1 MPQQDEACE
10 SLTNREKASRV
21 RQFHTRSRTGCSNCR
36 NRRKR
41 CDEQRPQWYDYH
53 GSLSASASASFAG
66 LITKH
71 LGPSS
76 SSCVKGDRVCVYA
89 PVKIPLRER
98 RAQQKDVQPWDQTP
112 WEVGAASREL
122 VAANRVTTIPLRL
135 SFLNR
140 DTGFN
145 KMGIGMPLRSHELF
159 QYCMSFH
166 TKHRISTDRRPV
178 FESENNFKMP
188 GPDCLTTLV
197 DDPGA
202 LRSAILLAGM
212 HFSFQYGDLA
222 LFEPTFLFHKV
233 EVMRMINQWIASKD
247 SKLKAEIIR
256 QMATLAFTEICQGE
270 FLPAETHISGIL
282 ALIDTGH
289 DEPAPGP
296 NGRSTD
302 QELANRSYSYL
313 CGLKSLLGGVV
324 RVEGWGSSLDA
335 LPGTKIVEMS
345 HLWHQKEG
353 TESLALKLQAIRLF
367 PYFFSPLPHGAILGN
382 ADVHGI
388 IETLREFTVGLDDVY
403 LNQRDEFSEKTFHGF
418 WRRGPAS
425 KILGDYVLAHARSI
439 SMGEDDPENSRTR
452 PTSFT
457 APWCGMVIASILYM
471 QLVLGALEPVQ
482 RRIHKYTVTL
492 FQHDVAIT
500 LADKTN
506 PRNDAF
512 ILWQL
517 LVGLVGSQV
526 YLKEEKD
533 RRLLSATQFF
543 QTALRKQARLL
554 GISGWSEAKAILSKV
569 VWPVVEQKSGFV
581 KHLWDEAVCISR
593 TD

>member
-1 MPQQDEACE
+1 MPQQDKACE
-10 SLTNREKASRV
+10 SLTNKEKASRV

-41 CDEQRPQWYDYH
+41 CDEQRPQC
-53 GSLSASASASFAG
+53 
-66 LITKH
+66 
-71 LGPSS
+71 

-112 WEVGAASREL
+112 WEVGATSREL
-122 VAANRVTTIPLRL
+122 VSANRVTTVPLRL

-145 KMGIGMPLRSHELF
+145 KMGINMPLRSHELF
-159 QYCMSFH
+159 QYF
-166 TKHRISTDRRPV
+166 

-233 EVMRMINQWIASKD
+233 EVMRMINQWIASRD

-270 FLPAETHISGIL
+270 FLPAETHVSGIL

-289 DEPAPGP
+289 DESAPGP

-367 PYFFSPLPHGAILGN
+367 PYFFSPLPHGAKLGH

-388 IETLREFTVGLDDVY
+388 IETLREFTAGLDDVY
-403 LNQRDEFSEKTFHGF
+403 LNQQDEFSEKTFHGF

-425 KILGDYVLAHARSI
+425 KILGDYVMAHARSI
-439 SMGEDDPENSRTR
+439 SMEDNPEDSKTK

-457 APWCGMVIASILYM
+457 GPWCGLVIASILYM

-500 LADKTN
+500 LSDETKL
-506 PRNDAF
+506 RNDEF

-543 QTALRKQARLL
+543 QTALRKQAKLM
-554 GISGWSEAKAILSKV
+554 GVYEWPEAKAILSKV

-581 KHLWDEAVCISR
+581 RHLWDEAVCTPR

>member
-1 MPQQDEACE
+1 MSIGHPSPRTVSSTSKRRRQRETNSSNMPQQDEACE
-10 SLTNREKASRV
+10 SLTNKEKASRV

-41 CDEQRPQWYDYH
+41 CDEQRPQC
-53 GSLSASASASFAG
+53 
-66 LITKH
+66 
-71 LGPSS
+71 

-112 WEVGAASREL
+112 WEVGATSREL
-122 VAANRVTTIPLRL
+122 VSASRVTTIPLRL

-145 KMGIGMPLRSHELF
+145 KMGINMPLRSHELF
-159 QYCMSFH
+159 QYF
-166 TKHRISTDRRPV
+166 

-233 EVMRMINQWIASKD
+233 EVMRMINQWIASRD

-270 FLPAETHISGIL
+270 FLPAETHVSGIL

-289 DEPAPGP
+289 DESAPGP

-324 RVEGWGSSLDA
+324 RIEGWGSSLDA

-367 PYFFSPLPHGAILGN
+367 PYFFSPLPHGAKLGH

-425 KILGDYVLAHARSI
+425 KILGDYVMAHARSI
-439 SMGEDDPENSRTR
+439 SMGEENTEDSKTK

-457 APWCGMVIASILYM
+457 GPWCGLVIASILYM

-500 LADKTN
+500 LSDETKL
-506 PRNDAF
+506 RNDEF

-517 LVGLVGSQV
+517 LVGL
-526 YLKEEKD
+526 
-533 RRLLSATQFF
+533 
-543 QTALRKQARLL
+543 ARLM
-554 GISGWSEAKAILSKV
+554 GVFEWPEAKAILSKV
-569 VWPVVEQKSGFV
+569 VWPVVEQKSGFINV
-581 KHLWDEAVCISR
+581 GYNGAREG
-593 TD
+593 